1 MAASDS
7 LLANP
12 SIVMELHDIK
22 IAVNVM
28 RARLTVIGFN
38 IAVVSFQLDRL
49 KTLPGGVNLSGL
61 ESPIHVGSH
70 VSLLL
75 AIPVSMAAIVGY
87 IFSSRYD
94 EIGICTSWSIV
105 AADILMFMGLALTIA
120 GFFSPL
126 ESSMDVMV
134 AGAAEQSAHLL
145 ILHDSLLI
153 LGGIS
158 WFLAAYVGPVRALWQ
173 SPFPRV
179 TNTCLA
185 FGYLV
190 IFSYLGLISAI
201 ANAIDAGSTGGLTIA
216 QLAIEFV
223 QPLRW

>member
-7 LLANP
+7 PLTNP
-12 SIVMELHDIK
+12 AIVMEVSNIK

-126 ESSMDVMV
+126 ESSMDIMV
-134 AGAAEQSAHLL
+134 ADATEQSAHLL
-145 ILHDSLLI
+145 MLHDSLLI

-158 WFLAAYVGPVRALWQ
+158 WFLAAYIGPVRALWQ

-179 TNTCLA
+179 TNACLA
-185 FGYLV
+185 IGYLAVFGYL
-190 IFSYLGLISAI
+190 GQISAV
-201 ANAIDAGSTGGLTIA
+201 ANAIDANSTGGVTFA
-216 QLAIEFV
+216 QWAMEFV